1 MRALGLVLL
10 LVVTLSGCAEVPPS
24 PLARDAVASLRL
36 GQIDVRVAEGA
47 EIAWGN
53 AEHEFVVNQRAASA
67 PRTQRPIETG
77 SIGDPAAADAAET
90 AELVNSPEGKVF
102 VRGRIV
108 DRIEGAVAEAF
119 KGRMEAGARPVR
131 LEITVTA
138 FYVPSAIQRVVV
150 GGQPGMAARV
160 VLRDAAAGAELAVRE
175 KLVAAAFVGN
185 GIGGVLIDRTM
196 EDHDVRLARNF
207 AVGYRDWLLNEAP

>member
-36 GQIDVRVAEGA
+36 GQIDVR
-47 EIAWGN
+47 
-53 AEHEFVVNQRAASA
+53 
-67 PRTQRPIETG
+67 
-77 SIGDPAAADAAET
+77 
-90 AELVNSPEGKVF
+90 
-102 VRGRIV
+102 GRIV

-138 FYVPSAIQRVVV
+138 FFVPSAIQRVVV

-160 VLRDAAAGAELAVRE
+160 VLRDAATGAELAVRE

-185 GIGGVLIDRTM
+185 GIGGVLIDQTM

-207 AVGYRDWLLNEAP
+207 AVGYRDWLLNEAT